1 MNRAQRRKSGNRKPV
16 NFNKAQ
22 IEEAKIQAYQ
32 QAADFAFKMMI
43 CVPVMVMRDN
53 GWGGR
58 RLTRFIDKI
67 FDVYDSFSRGYLTL
81 DDMKRAVLEET
92 GINLDEKIEEKA
104 GENLARAKEQVK
116 KC

>member
-22 IEEAKIQAYQ
+22 IDEAKMQAYR

-53 GWGGR
+53 GWGGK
-58 RLTRFIDKI
+58 RLARFIDKI
-67 FDVYDSFSRGYLTL
+67 FDVYDSFSQGYLTL
-81 DDMKRAVLEET
+81 DDMKKTVFEET
-92 GINLDEKIEEKA
+92 GINLDEEIEKKA
-104 GENLARAKEQVK
+104 GENLVKAKESVK
-116 KC
+116 KS